1 MRTFRAISILGLF
14 CLTVGGALASA
25 VEKPLAQLQAYQ
37 VDESWLTPV
46 APLPV
51 TDHAWQIG
59 TQGLTALLLKTESGA
74 VLIDGGMPQMT
85 EQLLDNMRS
94 LGVAPQDLKWIL
106 LSHAHADHAGSL
118 AAIKRITGAR
128 VAGNAESARLLANG
142 GAGDI
147 HFGDGLLYPPVTIDR
162 YLQDGETI
170 EFGELQLQVHFIPG
184 HTPGSMAWTWSD
196 RRENK
201 KINVAYVDSLTAPGY
216 QLLDNPKYP
225 NIVRDY
231 RGTFAKVSSLPCEL
245 LLTPHPGASNWSYI
259 DTAIQEPSMDC
270 RAYAAAAQTA
280 LEKALQKQR
289 GGQR

>member
-1 MRTFRAISILGLF
+1 MRVITAVSILGLLF
-14 CLTVGGALASA
+14 LHTGTSAASA
-25 VEKPLAQLQAYQ
+25 AEKPLPQLQAYQ

-46 APLPV
+46 EPLPM

-74 VLIDGGMPQMT
+74 VLIDGGMPQMA
-85 EQLLDNMRS
+85 EHLLKNMHS

-118 AAIKRITGAR
+118 AAIKRATGAR

-147 HFGDGLLYPPVTIDR
+147 HFGDGLLYPPVTVDR

-170 EFGELQLQVHFIPG
+170 ALGDLRLQAHFIPG

-201 KINVAYVDSLTAPGY
+201 NINVAYVDSLTAPGY
-216 QLLDNPKYP
+216 QLLDNPHYP
-225 NIVRDY
+225 NLVRDY
-231 RGTFAKVSSLPCEL
+231 RLSFARVSKLPCDL
-245 LLTPHPGASNWSYI
+245 LLTPHPAASKWSYL
-259 DTAIQEPSMDC
+259 DKAVQEPSMDC
-270 RAYAAAAQTA
+270 RAYSAAASTA

-289 GGQR
+289 KDQ